1 MTLAEW
7 TDWIKVGL
15 FFALTFVSVQSA
27 FVLIIH
33 LASMLVA
40 YYLMSVP
47 VGYFSVLSAL
57 YCLAAVSNI
66 TILKEIRYV
75 FVGISALHFC
85 EAVDYFLFSHQTAF
99 GAAYPWLINAAELL
113 IVYYLTGKRGRDF
126 AILNFARSII
136 FHRANSVNNY
146 IHQFKAAL
154 YLHKISTQKAKE

>member
-15 FFALTFVSVQSA
+15 FFALMFISTQSV
-27 FVLIIH
+27 FVLLIH
-33 LASMLVA
+33 LSSMVTA
-40 YYLMSVP
+40 YFLMPVP

-57 YCLAAVSNI
+57 YCVASVLNI
-66 TILKEIRYV
+66 TLLKEIRCI
-75 FVGISALHFC
+75 FVAISALHFF
-85 EAVDYFLFSHQTAF
+85 EAIDYYLFSYQTAF
-99 GAAYPWLINAAELL
+99 GTAYPWIVNAADLL

-136 FHRANSVNNY
+136 LHRANSANNY

-154 YLHKISTQKAKE
+154 YLHKISTGTDKE